1 MRTSE
6 LIKRVMEIECINDYR
21 QSEEMVCFY
30 ASKKDRIL
38 AYANKIERFKIAT
51 DFGNFSKLPSFSQE
65 LLLDL
70 LYEYAKTPV
79 NERENED
86 ENN

>member
-1 MRTSE
+1 MKTTE
-6 LIKRVMEIECINDYR
+6 LIESVMEIEGINDYR

-70 LYEYAKTPV
+70 LYEYTMTPLD
-79 NERENED
+79 ERLDED
-86 ENN
+86 GY

>member
-1 MRTSE
+1 MTKMKTTE

-51 DFGNFSKLPSFSQE
+51 DFGSFSKLTSFSQE
-65 LLLDL
+65 LLLEL
-70 LYEYAKTPV
+70 FYEYARTPLE
-79 NERENED
+79 ERKD
-86 ENN
+86 

>member
-6 LIKRVMEIECINDYR
+6 LIESVMEIEGINDYR

-30 ASKKDRIL
+30 VSKKDRLL
-38 AYANKIERFKIAT
+38 AYANKIEKFKIAT
-51 DFGNFSKLPSFSQE
+51 DFGSFSNLPTFSQE

-70 LYEYAKTPV
+70 LYKYTRTPL
-79 NERENED
+79 NERVGED
-86 ENN
+86 GY